1 MDQPVLSS
9 HDLAHFADQG
19 FVRVT
24 GALPAPFVARVQTA
38 IWDQLHAHY
47 GVAQQE
53 PTTWR
58 CGWCG
63 INKKLID
70 AAAGIEITPRLVTAI
85 DQLLGEAQWRPVMAL
100 GGLLLTMPQP
110 EGTPWN
116 PTLDWHFDND
126 PRAYIGRVDELMLF
140 TFFSSVQPRG
150 GGTLVLAGS
159 PRLVERYFA
168 AQAEGG
174 GLETMPKT
182 ADLAAWYPEL
192 AEIMSSRKGHAHST
206 ATLMPGLIEETFE
219 VDGVPLQIVELTGE
233 PGDAVL
239 CHPSLVHT
247 VSMNCSTIP
256 RFMRRTNV
264 RRKR

>member
-9 HDLAHFADQG
+9 NDLAHFADQG

-24 GALPAPFVARVQTA
+24 DALPTPFVAKVQTV
-38 IWDQLHAHY
+38 IWDQLHAQY
-47 GVAQQE
+47 GIVRQD

-58 CGWCG
+58 PGWCG
-63 INKKLID
+63 INKKIID
-70 AAAGIEITPRLVTAI
+70 SAVDTDITPRLVAAI
-85 DQLLGEAQWRPVMAL
+85 DQLLGAAQWRPMKTL
-100 GGLLLTMPQP
+100 GGLLLTMP
-110 EGTPWN
+110 EAEDTPW
-116 PTLDWHFDND
+116 DRAHEWHFDND
-126 PRAYIGRVDELMLF
+126 PRAYLAGVDELMLF

-159 PRLVERYFA
+159 PRLVERHLA
-168 AQAEGG
+168 AGAEDSVTDTFPQG
-174 GLETMPKT
+174 
-182 ADLAAWYPEL
+182 ADLAAWYPWL
-192 AEIMSSRKGHAHST
+192 AEIMSRRLSDARST
-206 ATLMPGLIEETFE
+206 ATLMEGSVE

-239 CHPSLVHT
+239 CHPALLHT